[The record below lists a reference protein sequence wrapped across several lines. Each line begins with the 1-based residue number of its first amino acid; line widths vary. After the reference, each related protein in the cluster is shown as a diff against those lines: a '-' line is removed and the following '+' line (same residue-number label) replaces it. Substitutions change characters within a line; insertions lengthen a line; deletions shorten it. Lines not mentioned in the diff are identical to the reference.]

1 MASVAT
7 YLDHVRPTFI
17 SAAALVVLAMTPQHH
32 VVAPATAEVGIA
44 AMHER
49 LWGLRLDLTFS
60 SPPVIRPAPHPDARP
75 WPHGMVIGMGT
86 PSVDPGILIWDGS
99 ALDNLLSVMLA
110 PFRAF
115 AT

>member
-7 YLDHVRPTFI
+7 YLNHVRPTFI
-17 SAAALVVLAMTPQHH
+17 GAVALAALALTPQQH
-32 VVAPATAEVGIA
+32 VVPRAATEVGIA

-49 LWGLRLDLTFS
+49 LGGLRLELSFQ

-75 WPHGMVIGMGT
+75 WPQGMVIGMGT

-99 ALDNLLSVMLA
+99 PLDNLLSVMLA